1 MLGIVL
7 PHRGVLLPHAGDNLL
22 LVEVF
27 EGAFETGLVP
37 AERRAVTRDDG
48 AHYLDTTC
56 FDHFEQLVERVR
68 KRGHALFRQLGS
80 DRRHINADRLQFVER
95 VMGFLKS
102 GLQRRLCDAVIAE
115 GVQSRGGNRVHGVG
129 ADQGID
135 IHGVGIGRIL
145 GAGGRP
151 QRALHPGA
159 FFLQLGETVAATAK
173 DALERFVGQLRVS
186 DRSFAQES
194 LDTLLLLIVGGL
206 FGELSE
212 LFVRHAVN
220 AADEEA
226 GHRGDTVHRQSGGD
240 AALQRLEVGLSN
252 LLVYFDRED
261 ERDVYVQAREQQL
274 LNRRKTG
281 RRARHLDHYVGP
293 IQTGEQPLGFLDR
306 RFGVVGQERRNFQA
320 DEPVG
325 AVVGVVNTAQHVGGI
340 ANVLEDEFFIDMGDV
355 TASAR
360 QPFQLLGIILAAAN
374 GLLED
379 GRVRRHTAKPIFV
392 DQALESACCQ
402 QRPAKLI
409 EPNTLS

>member
-22 LVEVF
+22 FVEVL
-27 EGAFETGLVP
+27 EGAFETGLVV

-68 KRGHALFRQLGS
+68 KRGHALFRQLGG

-252 LLVYFDRED
+252 LLVYFDRD
-261 ERDVYVQAREQQL
+261 
-274 LNRRKTG
+274 
-281 RRARHLDHYVGP
+281 
-293 IQTGEQPLGFLDR
+293 
-306 RFGVVGQERRNFQA
+306 
-320 DEPVG
+320 
-325 AVVGVVNTAQHVGGI
+325 
-340 ANVLEDEFFIDMGDV
+340 
-355 TASAR
+355 S
-360 QPFQLLGIILAAAN
+360 
-374 GLLED
+374 D
-379 GRVRRHTAKPIFV
+379 GRTAAWLPRSSLWCRWPG
-392 DQALESACCQ
+392 AE
-402 QRPAKLI
+402 KL
-409 EPNTLS
+409 PG